1 MGPTHPPLSPPPHN
15 PLSLSLPY
23 SSPLASPLLLLCIC
37 LPPSPFPGL
46 AAAAVVVEEARR
58 HLSLSRWPS
67 HISVCLPPSPSQDQ
81 AVAVVE
87 KADAEAR
94 WWPATRSGP
103 SSSPSD
109 LPPSSP
115 IDPQRWWWW
124 RSLTRRPGEVVVAV
138 AAMVQEAHRPLLSL
152 PGAFHPPLCLP
163 YPPLSG
169 GLLLSIRPL
178 PFSFSRSGERGGGG
192 EGRCG

>member
-15 PLSLSLPY
+15 PLSLPY
-23 SSPLASPLLLLCIC
+23 SSPLASPLPLLCIR
-37 LPPSPFPGL
+37 LPPSPLPGL

-67 HISVCLPPSPSQDQ
+67 HISVCLPPSPSRDQ

-138 AAMVQEAHRPLLSL
+138 AAVVQEAHRPLLSL
-152 PGAFHPPLCLP
+152 PRAFHPPLCLP
-163 YPPLSG
+163 YPPLSGG

-178 PFSFSRSGERGGGG
+178 PFSFSRSGEGGSGG